1 MPNSVP
7 KKISNQTLT
16 KREATKE
23 RIYNSAISLFRKE
36 GYEPATMRRIA
47 REARVSLGLTYYH
60 FKTKEEIVLHFYRES
75 QIDVKQLSTQF
86 FKTTKD
92 FKARLK
98 FIILTQLESFSD
110 YKIFL
115 QVLARHA
122 GDPSHSL
129 SPFSPETIL
138 IREEAVGIIRDA
150 LETSSLKI
158 RDDLAVIL
166 PELLWMEQ
174 MGLVYFWLSD
184 SSKSYINTK
193 LLMNDSLELIFKLIK
208 LSNFPLFKNVM
219 GPIFRMFRLV
229 KGNPIAKKIA
239 KA

>member
-1 MPNSVP
+1 MPNTVP
-7 KKISNQTLT
+7 KKISNQTLS
-16 KREATKE
+16 KREVTKE
-23 RIYNSAISLFRKE
+23 RIYNSAITLFRKE
-36 GYEPATMRRIA
+36 GYELATMRRIA
-47 REARVSLGLTYYH
+47 KEARVSLGLTYYH

-75 QIDVKQLSTQF
+75 QIEVKLLASQF
-86 FKTTKD
+86 SNTTRD

-98 FIILTQLESFSD
+98 FIILTQLESFSE

-122 GDPSHSL
+122 GDPSHPL
-129 SPFSPETIL
+129 SPFSPENTL
-138 IREEAVGIIRDA
+138 IREEAVAMIREA
-150 LETSSLKI
+150 LETSNLKI
-158 RDDLAVIL
+158 REDLAMIL

-184 SSKSYINTK
+184 SSKSYISTK
-193 LLMNDSLELIFKLIK
+193 LLMNDSLELTFKLIK

-229 KGNPIAKKIA
+229 KGNPITKKR
-239 KA
+239 

>member
-1 MPNSVP
+1 MPNTVP
-7 KKISNQTLT
+7 KKISNQTVT
-16 KREATKE
+16 KREVTKE
-23 RIYNSAISLFRKE
+23 KIYNSAITLFQKD
-36 GYEPATMRRIA
+36 GYELATMRRIA
-47 REARVSLGLTYYH
+47 KEAGVSLGSTYYH

-75 QIDVKQLSTQF
+75 QIEVKQLSSQF
-86 FKTTKD
+86 FKTTRD

-98 FIILTQLESFSD
+98 FIILTQLEIFFE

-129 SPFSPETIL
+129 SPFSPETSL
-138 IREEAVGIIRDA
+138 IREEAVGLIRDA
-150 LETSSLKI
+150 LETSNLKI
-158 RDDLAVIL
+158 REDLAAIL

-174 MGLVYFWLSD
+174 MGLIYFWLSD
-184 SSKSYINTK
+184 SSKSYISSK
-193 LLMNDSLELIFKLIK
+193 LLMNDSLELTFKLIK

-229 KGNPIAKKIA
+229 KGRQSSW
-239 KA
+239 

>member
-1 MPNSVP
+1 MPHSVP
-7 KKISNQTLT
+7 KKISHQTSI
-16 KREATKE
+16 KREITKE
-23 RIYNSAISLFRKE
+23 RIYNSAITLFQKE
-36 GYEPATMRRIA
+36 GYELATMRRIA
-47 REARVSLGLTYYH
+47 KEARVSLGLTYYH

-75 QIDVKQLSTQF
+75 QIEVKQLATQF
-86 FKTTKD
+86 FKTTRD
-92 FKARLK
+92 FKTRLK
-98 FIILTQLESFSD
+98 YIILTQLEIFSES
-110 YKIFL
+110 KIFL

-129 SPFSPETIL
+129 SPFSPETTL

-150 LETSSLKI
+150 LETSNLKI
-158 RDDLAVIL
+158 REDLAEIL

-174 MGLVYFWLSD
+174 MGLIYFWLSD

-193 LLMNDSLELIFKLIK
+193 LLMNDSLELTFKLIK

-229 KGNPIAKKIA
+229 KGNPITKNR
-239 KA
+239 

>member
-1 MPNSVP
+1 MPNTVP
-7 KKISNQTLT
+7 KKISNQTVT
-16 KREATKE
+16 KREVTKE
-23 RIYNSAISLFRKE
+23 KIYNSAITLFQKD
-36 GYEPATMRRIA
+36 GYELATMRRIA
-47 REARVSLGLTYYH
+47 KEAGVSLGSTYYH

-75 QIDVKQLSTQF
+75 QIEVKQLSSQF
-86 FKTTKD
+86 FKTTRD

-98 FIILTQLESFSD
+98 FIILTQLEIFFE

-129 SPFSPETIL
+129 SPFSPETSL
-138 IREEAVGIIRDA
+138 IREEAVGLIRDA
-150 LETSSLKI
+150 LETSNLKI
-158 RDDLAVIL
+158 REDLAAIL

-174 MGLVYFWLSD
+174 MGLIYFWLSD
-184 SSKSYINTK
+184 SSKSYISTK
-193 LLMNDSLELIFKLIK
+193 LLMNDSLELTFKLIK

-229 KGNPIAKKIA
+229 KGRQSSW
-239 KA
+239 